1 MKLIDRVKKPAN
13 EQTELSLYLT
23 VRTANILHSKGIDTI
38 EQLAQADE
46 IDLLKTPNFGK
57 RCLGECLDLV
67 QRFVDEGRL

>member
-23 VRTANILHSKGIDTI
+23 VRTANILHSLGIDNI

-46 IDLLKTPNFGK
+46 LELLKTPNFGK
-57 RCLGECLDLV
+57 RCLGECLELL
-67 QRFVDEGRL
+67 QRFVNEGKL